1 MSIDRDIAEKVM
13 GYIEGKDL
21 IVGRDAWLRQSSST
35 STLRCSVWHPSTDIK
50 QAFEVV
56 EKMDENGFEFTLMK
70 SKTNYRA
77 MFVNQETRK
86 SGNGIHKNPATA
98 ISLAALKAMEA

>member
-1 MSIDRDIAEKVM
+1 MINIDREIAEKVM
-13 GYIEGKDL
+13 GYTVGKDFF
-21 IVGRDAWLRQSSST
+21 VGHEAMLRQSSST
-35 STLRCSVWHPSTDIK
+35 VRCDVWRPSTDIK

-56 EKMDENGFEFTLMK
+56 EKMDGNGFEFTLMK

>member
-1 MSIDRDIAEKVM
+1 MSIDREIAEKVM
-13 GYIEGKDL
+13 GYCERPVHGIGWWHQAEEN
-21 IVGRDAWLRQSSST
+21 RW
-35 STLRCSVWHPSTDIK
+35 SVAQYSWHPSTDIK